1 MTFRLHRLRRGD
13 EALLAR
19 VAAEVFDEPVRP
31 ERLGAYLASPD
42 HLKVVAL
49 DGDTVVGQCAGVAH
63 LHPDKLTGLYV
74 DEVGTSVTHRRQSIS
89 RAMIREIL
97 AWGREI
103 GCEEA

>member
-49 DGDTVVGQCAGVAH
+49 DGDTVVGQCAGVVH
-63 LHPDKLTGLYV
+63 LHRTSSRSSTSTRWALPPRTGA
-74 DEVGTSVTHRRQSIS
+74 
-89 RAMIREIL
+89 RASP
-97 AWGREI
+97 GQ
-103 GCEEA
+103 